1 MTARRSWAER
11 ALPTLARGLP
21 ARHREWVEALRA
33 ELAALDDPAQRTAFA
48 ASAARAVWRLGFG
61 RALRIALTAGVLA
74 AGVAL
79 VGSAAQLVAGGPGV
93 LAVTVP
99 VPALLLFLVGL
110 DAARWGR
117 SFGYGLAAGAL
128 ALVACLVGV
137 LVVTAVEGPRWMSR
151 HGVFMLD
158 ADPPRTGASAFEVAF
173 DLIISG
179 MWVGHVVF
187 WLVLLLI
194 GSGLGVAVG
203 RWRAVRRPAG

>member
-48 ASAARAVWRLGFG
+48 ASSARAVWRLGFG

-74 AGVAL
+74 AGAAL
-79 VGSAAQLVAGGPGV
+79 IGSAAQLVAGGPGV

-137 LVVTAVEGPRWMSR
+137 LVVTGRGGPPVIAGRLAAGGR
-151 HGVFMLD
+151 DGGGVR
-158 ADPPRTGASAFEVAF
+158 ADGDVACRPVGADRRCRAGGGRGRVRVA
-173 DLIISG
+173 
-179 MWVGHVVF
+179 
-187 WLVLLLI
+187 
-194 GSGLGVAVG
+194 A
-203 RWRAVRRPAG
+203 